1 MNFFG
6 TQFAPR
12 SQTVSTYSRPSS
24 WLDLCYLSGTCMWIE
39 FLSMLPS
46 TIYLIAKGFRPQAKL
61 YFDTPF
67 FKFVAVFLGVGVI
80 AVVMIWD

>member
-1 MNFFG
+1 MHRVRFYLLKAKQLVG
-6 TQFAPR
+6 
-12 SQTVSTYSRPSS
+12 SMLSL
-24 WLDLCYLSGTCMWIE
+24 WDLHVE

>member
-1 MNFFG
+1 MALPLMPLLKAKQLVG
-6 TQFAPR
+6 
-12 SQTVSTYSRPSS
+12 SMLSLS
-24 WLDLCYLSGTCMWIE
+24 WDDLHVE

-46 TIYLIAKGFRPQAKL
+46 SIYLIAKGFHPQAKL

-80 AVVMIWD
+80 AVVMIRD

>member
-1 MNFFG
+1 MPLLRAKKLIG
-6 TQFAPR
+6 
-12 SQTVSTYSRPSS
+12 SLVSL
-24 WLDLCYLSGTCMWIE
+24 WGLHVE

-46 TIYLIAKGFRPQAKL
+46 SIYLIAKGFHPQAKL